1 VKMAVLDGQAMR
13 DDIVSRLL
21 GGEPDLA
28 TSKYLDRISEL
39 ASMEEAE
46 HQFLIDPFD
55 RSVALVFQMF
65 QSNDLD
71 PWDVDLSSFLEMFS
85 TRIESSE
92 NIDLPTCGRLIRMA
106 WSILRNQASTL
117 IEKQERVFDFDEE
130 DTWDFEGGW
139 ETDFDDDDYNFS
151 VGVLSGAA
159 DDVLPTIF
167 EGRVHRDEGRPVTL
181 GELLMGLQEAGRL
194 AEEQRTRERIAKE
207 RREALSTAR
216 EKFKGSLHVEDLEG
230 DLERTWYA
238 LRNRAISDDKTVG
251 LQDVS
256 DELMSMALDSGVE
269 HGEAKAEAQVTALV
283 SALFLTNR
291 GYTELSQEPGR
302 NGKVTLVPLW
312 DGDESF
318 SELTAKLHPGEVTG
332 VRTNE

>member
-1 VKMAVLDGQAMR
+1 MAVLDGQAMR

-39 ASMEEAE
+39 AGMEEAE

-117 IEKQERVFDFDEE
+117 IEKQERAFDFDEE

-216 EKFKGSLHVEDLEG
+216 ERFKGSLHVEDLEG

-238 LRNRAISDDKTVG
+238 LRNRAISEDKSVG

-256 DELMSMALDSGVE
+256 EELMSMALDSGVE

-283 SALFLTNR
+283 SALFLANR

-312 DGDESF
+312 DGEESF
-318 SELTAKLHPGEVTG
+318 SELTAKLHPGEVKG
-332 VRTNE
+332 VRSNE

>member
-1 VKMAVLDGQAMR
+1 MSVLDGQAMR

-21 GGEPDLA
+21 GGEPDLS

-65 QSNDLD
+65 QSTDLD

-85 TRIESSE
+85 SRIEKSE

-106 WSILRNQASTL
+106 WAILRNQASSL
-117 IEKQERVFDFDEE
+117 IEKQERALDFEE
-130 DTWDFEGGW
+130 DDTWDFEGGW
-139 ETDFDDDDYNFS
+139 ETEFDDEDYNFS

-159 DDVLPTIF
+159 DDVLPSIF

-194 AEEQRTRERIAKE
+194 AEEQRTRERIAQE

-216 EKFKGSLHVEDLEG
+216 ERFRGSLHIEDLEG
-230 DLERTWYA
+230 DLERTWNA
-238 LRNRAISDDKTVG
+238 LQSRSQGQKEKVSLNEVSEHLMG
-251 LQDVS
+251 LAV
-256 DELMSMALDSGVE
+256 DSGV
-269 HGEAKAEAQVTALV
+269 GPDEARSEAQVTALV

-291 GYTELSQEPGR
+291 GYTEISQEPGR
-302 NGKVTLVPLW
+302 NGKVSIAPLW
-312 DGDESF
+312 EGEDSF
-318 SELTAKLHPGEVTG
+318 AELTAKLHPGEVG
-332 VRTNE
+332 VIMNEQ

>member
-1 VKMAVLDGQAMR
+1 MSVLDGQAMR

-21 GGEPDLA
+21 GGEPDLS

-39 ASMEEAE
+39 AGMEEAE

-65 QSNDLD
+65 QSTDLD

-85 TRIESSE
+85 SRIEKSE

-106 WSILRNQASTL
+106 WAILRNQASSL
-117 IEKQERVFDFDEE
+117 IEKQERALDFEE
-130 DTWDFEGGW
+130 DDTWDFEGGW
-139 ETDFDDDDYNFS
+139 ETEFDDEDYNFS

-159 DDVLPTIF
+159 DDVLPSIF

-194 AEEQRTRERIAKE
+194 AEEQRTRERIAQE

-216 EKFKGSLHVEDLEG
+216 ERFRGSLHIEDLEG
-230 DLERTWYA
+230 DLERTWNA
-238 LRNRAISDDKTVG
+238 LQSRSQGQKEKVSLNEVSEHLMG
-251 LQDVS
+251 LAV
-256 DELMSMALDSGVE
+256 DSGV
-269 HGEAKAEAQVTALV
+269 GPDEARSEAQVTALV

-291 GYTELSQEPGR
+291 GYTEISQEPGR
-302 NGKVTLVPLW
+302 NGKVSIAPLW
-312 DGDESF
+312 EGEDSF
-318 SELTAKLHPGEVTG
+318 AELTAKLHPGEVG
-332 VRTNE
+332 VIKNEQ

>member
-1 VKMAVLDGQAMR
+1 MSVLDGQAMR

-21 GGEPDLA
+21 GGEPDLS

-65 QSNDLD
+65 QSTDLD

-85 TRIESSE
+85 SRIEKSE

-106 WSILRNQASTL
+106 WAILRNQASSL
-117 IEKQERVFDFDEE
+117 IERQERALDFEE
-130 DTWDFEGGW
+130 DDTWDFEGGW
-139 ETDFDDDDYNFS
+139 ETEFDDEDYNFS

-159 DDVLPTIF
+159 DDVLPSIF
-167 EGRVHRDEGRPVTL
+167 EGRVHREEGRPVTL

-194 AEEQRTRERIAKE
+194 AEEQRTRERIAQE
-207 RREALSTAR
+207 GREALSTAR
-216 EKFKGSLHVEDLEG
+216 ERFSGSLHIEDLEG
-230 DLERTWYA
+230 DLERTWNA
-238 LRNRAISDDKTVG
+238 LRSRSEGQKEAVSLNEVSEHLMG
-251 LQDVS
+251 LAV
-256 DELMSMALDSGVE
+256 DSGV
-269 HGEAKAEAQVTALV
+269 GSDEARSEAQVTALV

-291 GYTELSQEPGR
+291 GYTEISQEPGR
-302 NGKVTLVPLW
+302 NGKVSIAPLW
-312 DGDESF
+312 EGEDSF
-318 SELTAKLHPGEVTG
+318 AELTAKLHPGEVG
-332 VRTNE
+332 VITNEH

>member
-1 VKMAVLDGQAMR
+1 MSVLDGQAMR

-21 GGEPDLA
+21 GGEPDLS

-39 ASMEEAE
+39 AGMEEAE

-65 QSNDLD
+65 QSTDLD

-85 TRIESSE
+85 SRIEKSE

-106 WSILRNQASTL
+106 WAILRNQASSL
-117 IEKQERVFDFDEE
+117 IERQERALDFEE
-130 DTWDFEGGW
+130 DDTWDFEGGW
-139 ETDFDDDDYNFS
+139 ETEFDDEDYNFS

-159 DDVLPTIF
+159 DDVLPSIF
-167 EGRVHRDEGRPVTL
+167 EGRVHREEGRPVTL

-194 AEEQRTRERIAKE
+194 AEEQRTRERIAQE

-216 EKFKGSLHVEDLEG
+216 ERFSGSLHIEDLEG
-230 DLERTWYA
+230 DLERTWNA
-238 LRNRAISDDKTVG
+238 LRSRSESQKEAVSLNEVSEHLMG
-251 LQDVS
+251 LAV
-256 DELMSMALDSGVE
+256 DSGV
-269 HGEAKAEAQVTALV
+269 GPDEARSEAQVTALV

-291 GYTELSQEPGR
+291 GYTEISQEPGR
-302 NGKVTLVPLW
+302 NGKVSIAPLW
-312 DGDESF
+312 EGEDSF
-318 SELTAKLHPGEVTG
+318 AELTAKLHPGEVG
-332 VRTNE
+332 VITNEQ

>member
-1 VKMAVLDGQAMR
+1 MAVLDGQAMR

-39 ASMEEAE
+39 AGMEEAE

-117 IEKQERVFDFDEE
+117 IEKQERAFDFDEE

-207 RREALSTAR
+207 RRDALSTAR
-216 EKFKGSLHVEDLEG
+216 ERFKGSLHVEDLEG

-238 LRNRAISDDKTVG
+238 LRNRAISEDKSVG

-256 DELMSMALDSGVE
+256 EELMSLALDSGVE

-312 DGDESF
+312 DGEESF
-318 SELTAKLHPGEVTG
+318 SELTAKLHPGEVKG
-332 VRTNE
+332 VRSNE

>member
-1 VKMAVLDGQAMR
+1 MAVLDGQAMR

-39 ASMEEAE
+39 AGMEEAE

-117 IEKQERVFDFDEE
+117 IEKQERAFDFDEE

-216 EKFKGSLHVEDLEG
+216 ERFKGSLHVEDLEG

-238 LRNRAISDDKTVG
+238 LRNRAISEDKSVG

-256 DELMSMALDSGVE
+256 EELMSMALDSGVE

-312 DGDESF
+312 YGEESF
-318 SELTAKLHPGEVTG
+318 SELTAKLHPGEVKG
-332 VRTNE
+332 VRSNE

>member
-1 VKMAVLDGQAMR
+1 MSVLDGQAMR

-21 GGEPDLA
+21 GGEPDLS

-65 QSNDLD
+65 QSTDLD

-85 TRIESSE
+85 SRIEKSE

-106 WSILRNQASTL
+106 WAILRNQASSL
-117 IEKQERVFDFDEE
+117 IERQERALDFEE
-130 DTWDFEGGW
+130 DDTWDFEGGW
-139 ETDFDDDDYNFS
+139 ETEFDDEDYNFS

-159 DDVLPTIF
+159 DDVLPSIF
-167 EGRVHRDEGRPVTL
+167 EGRVHREEGRPVTL

-194 AEEQRTRERIAKE
+194 AEEQRTRERIAQE

-216 EKFKGSLHVEDLEG
+216 ERFSGSLHIEDLEG
-230 DLERTWYA
+230 DLERTWNA
-238 LRNRAISDDKTVG
+238 LRSRSEGQKEAVSLNEVSEHLMG
-251 LQDVS
+251 LAV
-256 DELMSMALDSGVE
+256 DSGV
-269 HGEAKAEAQVTALV
+269 GFDEARSEAQVTALV

-291 GYTELSQEPGR
+291 GYTEISQEPGR
-302 NGKVTLVPLW
+302 NGKVSIAPLW
-312 DGDESF
+312 EGEDSF
-318 SELTAKLHPGEVTG
+318 AELTAKLHPGEVG
-332 VRTNE
+332 VITNEQ

>member
-1 VKMAVLDGQAMR
+1 MAVLDGQAMR

-85 TRIESSE
+85 TRIENSE

-151 VGVLSGAA
+151 VGILSGAA

-216 EKFKGSLHVEDLEG
+216 ERFKGSLHVEDLEG

-238 LRNRAISDDKTVG
+238 LRNRAVSDDKTVG
-251 LQDVS
+251 LHDVS
-256 DELMSMALDSGVE
+256 EELMSMALDSGVD

>member
-1 VKMAVLDGQAMR
+1 MAVLDGQAMR

-39 ASMEEAE
+39 AGMEEAE

-85 TRIESSE
+85 TRIERSD

-117 IEKQERVFDFDEE
+117 IEKQERAFDFDEE

-207 RREALSTAR
+207 RRDALSTAR
-216 EKFKGSLHVEDLEG
+216 ERFKGSLHVEDLEG

-238 LRNRAISDDKTVG
+238 LRNRANSGDRPVG

-256 DELMSMALDSGVE
+256 EELMSMALDSGVE

-312 DGDESF
+312 DGEESF
-318 SELTAKLHPGEVTG
+318 SELTAKLHPGEFKG
-332 VRTNE
+332 VRSYE

>member
-1 VKMAVLDGQAMR
+1 MSVLDGQAMR

-21 GGEPDLA
+21 GGEPDLS

-65 QSNDLD
+65 QSTDLD

-85 TRIESSE
+85 SRIEKSE

-106 WSILRNQASTL
+106 WAILRNQASSL
-117 IEKQERVFDFDEE
+117 IEKQERALDFEE
-130 DTWDFEGGW
+130 DDTWDFEGGW
-139 ETDFDDDDYNFS
+139 ETEFDDEDYNFS

-159 DDVLPTIF
+159 DDVLPSIF
-167 EGRVHRDEGRPVTL
+167 EGRVHREEGRPVTL

-194 AEEQRTRERIAKE
+194 AEEQRTRERIAQE

-216 EKFKGSLHVEDLEG
+216 ERFSGSLHIEDLEG
-230 DLERTWYA
+230 DLERTWNA
-238 LRNRAISDDKTVG
+238 LRSRSEGQKEAVSLNEVSEHLMG
-251 LQDVS
+251 LAV
-256 DELMSMALDSGVE
+256 DSGV
-269 HGEAKAEAQVTALV
+269 GPDEARSEAQVTALV

-291 GYTELSQEPGR
+291 GYTEISQEPGR
-302 NGKVTLVPLW
+302 NGKVSIAPLW
-312 DGDESF
+312 EGEDSF
-318 SELTAKLHPGEVTG
+318 AELTAKLHPGEVG
-332 VRTNE
+332 VITNEH

>member
-1 VKMAVLDGQAMR
+1 MTVLDGQAMR

-39 ASMEEAE
+39 AGLEEAE

-85 TRIESSE
+85 TRIERSE

-117 IEKQERVFDFDEE
+117 IEKQERAFDFDQE

-159 DDVLPTIF
+159 DEVLPTIF

-181 GELLMGLQEAGRL
+181 GELLMGLQDAGRL

-207 RREALSTAR
+207 RRDALSTAR
-216 EKFKGSLHVEDLEG
+216 ERFKGSLHVEDLEG
-230 DLERTWYA
+230 DLERTWTA
-238 LRNRAISDDKTVG
+238 LRNRAISENKPVG

-256 DELMSMALDSGVE
+256 EELMSMALDSGIE

-312 DGDESF
+312 NGEESF
-318 SELTAKLHPGEVTG
+318 SELTAKLHPGEVKG
-332 VRTNE
+332 VRSYE

>member
-1 VKMAVLDGQAMR
+1 
-13 DDIVSRLL
+13 
-21 GGEPDLA
+21 
-28 TSKYLDRISEL
+28 
-39 ASMEEAE
+39 MEEAE

-106 WSILRNQASTL
+106 WAILRNQASTL
-117 IEKQERVFDFDEE
+117 IEKQERAFDFDEE

-207 RREALSTAR
+207 RRDALSTAR
-216 EKFKGSLHVEDLEG
+216 ERFKGSLHVEDLEG

-238 LRNRAISDDKTVG
+238 LRTRADSGKKSVG

-256 DELMSMALDSGVE
+256 EELMSMALDSGVE
-269 HGEAKAEAQVTALV
+269 QGEAKAEAQVTALV

-312 DGDESF
+312 DGEESF
-318 SELTAKLHPGEVTG
+318 SELTAKLHPGEVKG
-332 VRTNE
+332 VISDE

>member
-1 VKMAVLDGQAMR
+1 MAVLDGQAMR

-39 ASMEEAE
+39 AGMEEAE

-85 TRIESSE
+85 TRIERSE

-117 IEKQERVFDFDEE
+117 IEKQERAFDFDEE

-207 RREALSTAR
+207 RRDALSTAR
-216 EKFKGSLHVEDLEG
+216 ERFKGSLHVEDLEG

-238 LRNRAISDDKTVG
+238 LRNRANSGDRPVG

-256 DELMSMALDSGVE
+256 EELMSMALDSGVE

-312 DGDESF
+312 DGEESF
-318 SELTAKLHPGEVTG
+318 SELTAKLHPGEVKG
-332 VRTNE
+332 VRSYE

>member
-1 VKMAVLDGQAMR
+1 MSVLDGQAMR

-21 GGEPDLA
+21 GGEPDLS

-39 ASMEEAE
+39 AGMEEAE

-65 QSNDLD
+65 QSTDLD

-85 TRIESSE
+85 SRIEKSE

-106 WSILRNQASTL
+106 WAILRNQASSL
-117 IEKQERVFDFDEE
+117 IEKQERALDFEE
-130 DTWDFEGGW
+130 DDTWDFEGGW
-139 ETDFDDDDYNFS
+139 ETEFDDEDYNFS

-159 DDVLPTIF
+159 DDVLPSIF
-167 EGRVHRDEGRPVTL
+167 EGRVHREEGRPVTL

-194 AEEQRTRERIAKE
+194 AEEQRTRERIAQE

-216 EKFKGSLHVEDLEG
+216 ERFSGSLHVEDLEG
-230 DLERTWYA
+230 DLERTWNA
-238 LRNRAISDDKTVG
+238 LRSRSESQKEAVSLNEVSEHLMG
-251 LQDVS
+251 LAV
-256 DELMSMALDSGVE
+256 DSGV
-269 HGEAKAEAQVTALV
+269 GPDEARSEAQVTALV

-291 GYTELSQEPGR
+291 GYTEISQEPGR
-302 NGKVTLVPLW
+302 NGKVSIAPLW
-312 DGDESF
+312 EGEDSF
-318 SELTAKLHPGEVTG
+318 AELTAKLHPGEVG
-332 VRTNE
+332 VITNEQ

>member
-1 VKMAVLDGQAMR
+1 MSVLDGQAMR

-21 GGEPDLA
+21 GGEPDLS

-65 QSNDLD
+65 QSTDLD

-85 TRIESSE
+85 SRIEKSE

-106 WSILRNQASTL
+106 WAILRNQASSL
-117 IEKQERVFDFDEE
+117 IERQERALDFEE
-130 DTWDFEGGW
+130 DDTWDFEGGW
-139 ETDFDDDDYNFS
+139 ETEFDDEDYNFS

-159 DDVLPTIF
+159 DDVLPSIF
-167 EGRVHRDEGRPVTL
+167 EGRVHREEGRPVTL

-194 AEEQRTRERIAKE
+194 AEEQRTRERIAQE

-216 EKFKGSLHVEDLEG
+216 ERFSGSLHIEDLEG
-230 DLERTWYA
+230 DLERTWNA
-238 LRNRAISDDKTVG
+238 LRSRSEGQKEAVSLNEVSEHLMG
-251 LQDVS
+251 LAV
-256 DELMSMALDSGVE
+256 DSGV
-269 HGEAKAEAQVTALV
+269 GSDEARAEAQVTALV

-291 GYTELSQEPGR
+291 GYTEISQEPGR
-302 NGKVTLVPLW
+302 NGKVSIAPLW
-312 DGDESF
+312 EGEDSF
-318 SELTAKLHPGEVTG
+318 AELTAKLHPGEVG
-332 VRTNE
+332 VITNEQ

>member
-1 VKMAVLDGQAMR
+1 MTVLDGQAMR

-39 ASMEEAE
+39 AGLEEAE

-117 IEKQERVFDFDEE
+117 IEKQERAFDFDEE

-216 EKFKGSLHVEDLEG
+216 ERFKGSLHVEDLEG

-238 LRNRAISDDKTVG
+238 LRNRAISEDKSVG

-256 DELMSMALDSGVE
+256 EELMSMALDSGVE

-312 DGDESF
+312 DGEESF
-318 SELTAKLHPGEVTG
+318 SELTAKLHPGEVKG
-332 VRTNE
+332 VKSNE

>member
-1 VKMAVLDGQAMR
+1 MAVLDGQAMR

-85 TRIESSE
+85 TRIENSE

-216 EKFKGSLHVEDLEG
+216 ERFKGSLHVEDLEG

-238 LRNRAISDDKTVG
+238 LRNRAVSDDKTVG

-256 DELMSMALDSGVE
+256 EELMSMALDSGVD

>member
-1 VKMAVLDGQAMR
+1 MAVLDGQAMR

-256 DELMSMALDSGVE
+256 DELMSMALDSGVD

>member
-1 VKMAVLDGQAMR
+1 MSVLDGQAMR

-21 GGEPDLA
+21 GGEPDLS

-65 QSNDLD
+65 QSTDLD

-85 TRIESSE
+85 SRIEKSE

-106 WSILRNQASTL
+106 WAILRNQASSL
-117 IEKQERVFDFDEE
+117 IERQERALDFEE
-130 DTWDFEGGW
+130 DDTWDFEGGW
-139 ETDFDDDDYNFS
+139 ETEFDDEDYNFS

-159 DDVLPTIF
+159 DDVLPSIF
-167 EGRVHRDEGRPVTL
+167 EGRVHREEGRPVTL

-194 AEEQRTRERIAKE
+194 AEEQRTRERIAQE

-216 EKFKGSLHVEDLEG
+216 ERFSGSLHIEDLEG
-230 DLERTWYA
+230 DLERTWNA
-238 LRNRAISDDKTVG
+238 LRSRSEGQKEAVSLNEVSEHLMG
-251 LQDVS
+251 LAV
-256 DELMSMALDSGVE
+256 DSGV
-269 HGEAKAEAQVTALV
+269 GSDEARSEAQVTALV

-291 GYTELSQEPGR
+291 GYTEISQEPGR
-302 NGKVTLVPLW
+302 NGKVNIAPLW
-312 DGDESF
+312 EGEDSF
-318 SELTAKLHPGEVTG
+318 AELTAKLHPGEVG
-332 VRTNE
+332 VITNEQ

>member
-1 VKMAVLDGQAMR
+1 MSVLDGQAMR

-21 GGEPDLA
+21 GGEPDLS

-65 QSNDLD
+65 QSTDLD

-85 TRIESSE
+85 SRIEKSE

-106 WSILRNQASTL
+106 WAILRNQASSL
-117 IEKQERVFDFDEE
+117 IERQERALDFEE
-130 DTWDFEGGW
+130 DDTWDFEGGW
-139 ETDFDDDDYNFS
+139 ETEFDDEDYNFS
-151 VGVLSGAA
+151 VGVLTGAA
-159 DDVLPTIF
+159 DDVLPSIF
-167 EGRVHRDEGRPVTL
+167 EGRVHREEGRPVTL

-194 AEEQRTRERIAKE
+194 AEEQRTRERIAQE

-216 EKFKGSLHVEDLEG
+216 ERFSGSLHIEDLEG
-230 DLERTWYA
+230 DLERTWNA
-238 LRNRAISDDKTVG
+238 LRSRSEGQKEAVSLNEVSEHLMG
-251 LQDVS
+251 LAV
-256 DELMSMALDSGVE
+256 DSGV
-269 HGEAKAEAQVTALV
+269 GSDEARSEAQVTALV

-291 GYTELSQEPGR
+291 GYTEISQEPGR
-302 NGKVTLVPLW
+302 NGKVSIAPLW
-312 DGDESF
+312 EGEDSF
-318 SELTAKLHPGEVTG
+318 AELTAKLHPGEVG
-332 VRTNE
+332 VITNEQ

>member
-1 VKMAVLDGQAMR
+1 MSVLDGQAMR

-21 GGEPDLA
+21 GGEPDLS

-39 ASMEEAE
+39 AGMEEAE

-65 QSNDLD
+65 QSTDLD

-85 TRIESSE
+85 SRIEKSE

-106 WSILRNQASTL
+106 WAILRNQASSL
-117 IEKQERVFDFDEE
+117 IERQERALDFEE
-130 DTWDFEGGW
+130 DDTWDFEGGW
-139 ETDFDDDDYNFS
+139 ETEFDDEDYNFS

-159 DDVLPTIF
+159 DDVLPSIF
-167 EGRVHRDEGRPVTL
+167 EGRVHREEGRPVTL

-194 AEEQRTRERIAKE
+194 AEEQRTRERIAQE

-216 EKFKGSLHVEDLEG
+216 ERFSGSLHIEDLEG
-230 DLERTWYA
+230 DLERTWNA
-238 LRNRAISDDKTVG
+238 LRSRSEGQKEAVSLNEVSEHLMG
-251 LQDVS
+251 LAV
-256 DELMSMALDSGVE
+256 DSGV
-269 HGEAKAEAQVTALV
+269 GSDEARSEAQVTALV

-291 GYTELSQEPGR
+291 GYTEISQEPGR
-302 NGKVTLVPLW
+302 NGKVSIAPLW
-312 DGDESF
+312 EGEDSF
-318 SELTAKLHPGEVTG
+318 AELTAKLHPGEVG
-332 VRTNE
+332 VITDEQ

>member
-1 VKMAVLDGQAMR
+1 MAVLDGQAMR

-39 ASMEEAE
+39 AGLEEAE

-117 IEKQERVFDFDEE
+117 IEKQERAFDFDEE

-159 DDVLPTIF
+159 DEVLPTIF

-181 GELLMGLQEAGRL
+181 GELLMGLQDAGRL

-216 EKFKGSLHVEDLEG
+216 ERFKGSLHVEDLEG

-238 LRNRAISDDKTVG
+238 LRNRAISEDKSVG

-256 DELMSMALDSGVE
+256 EELMSMALDSGIE

-312 DGDESF
+312 NGEESF
-318 SELTAKLHPGEVTG
+318 SELTAKLHPGEVKG
-332 VRTNE
+332 ERSYE